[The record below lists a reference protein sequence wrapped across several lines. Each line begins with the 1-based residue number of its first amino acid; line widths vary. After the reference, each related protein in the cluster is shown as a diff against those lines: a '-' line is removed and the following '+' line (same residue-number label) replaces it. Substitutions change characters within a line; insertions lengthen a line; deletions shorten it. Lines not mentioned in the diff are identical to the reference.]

1 MFDNKTIS
9 YILFI
14 IAFILLIYTKKQTQV
29 NDIPDITIK
38 YNEIFFLLS
47 SLYAI
52 RWLATD
58 NYQRGVFYI
67 VFSLLNVYIAHLHF
81 YEHNLISNI

>member
-9 YILFI
+9 YVLFI
-14 IAFILLIYTKKQTQV
+14 IIFILLINTKTQV

-47 SLYAI
+47 TLYAI
-52 RWLATD
+52 R
-58 NYQRGVFYI
+58 
-67 VFSLLNVYIAHLHF
+67 
-81 YEHNLISNI
+81 

>member
-14 IAFILLIYTKKQTQV
+14 IAFILLINTKTQV

-47 SLYAI
+47 TLYAI

-58 NYQRGVFYI
+58 NYQRGLFYI
-67 VFSLLNVYIAHLHF
+67 VFALVNVYIAYLHF
-81 YEHNLISNI
+81 YEHNLISNV

>member
-1 MFDNKTIS
+1 MSHHRVIS
-9 YILFI
+9 SILFI
-14 IAFILLIYTKKQTQV
+14 IAFIILILNKTET

-47 SLYAI
+47 TLYAV

-58 NYQRGVFYI
+58 NYQRGLFYI
-67 VFSLLNVYIAHLHF
+67 IFSLVNIYIAYLHF
-81 YEHNLISNI
+81 YEHNLYN